1 MASRCIAMIKDK
13 KQWSMVES
21 AMSFIQN
28 SMRKVQI
35 FEKIQA
41 KVMEK
46 KQPNVMLKRT
56 RHALGCIIDILR
68 HNANKKGC
76 CCSLFLLVLKDIT
89 RLDYPA

>member
-13 KQWSMVES
+13 KQWSMVEN

-46 KQPNVMLKRT
+46 KRISVMLKRT

-68 HNANKKGC
+68 HNTNEKRLQLQPFFVDIKGY
-76 CCSLFLLVLKDIT
+76 
-89 RLDYPA
+89 YPT

>member
-13 KQWSMVES
+13 KQWSMVEN

-28 SMRKVQI
+28 SMRKVHI

-46 KQPNVMLKRT
+46 KRISVMLKRT
-56 RHALGCIIDILR
+56 SPAFGCKIDFLR
-68 HNANKKGC
+68 LYINEKRLQLQPF
-76 CCSLFLLVLKDIT
+76 SLILKDIT

>member
-13 KQWSMVES
+13 KQWSMVEN

-56 RHALGCIIDILR
+56 RHALGCKIDFFRLYINEKRLQLQPFFVDI
-68 HNANKKGC
+68 KGY
-76 CCSLFLLVLKDIT
+76 
-89 RLDYPA
+89 YPT

>member
-13 KQWSMVES
+13 KQWSMVEN

-46 KQPNVMLKRT
+46 KTAKRDAET
-56 RHALGCIIDILR
+56 HKPCFWL
-68 HNANKKGC
+68 
-76 CCSLFLLVLKDIT
+76 
-89 RLDYPA
+89 